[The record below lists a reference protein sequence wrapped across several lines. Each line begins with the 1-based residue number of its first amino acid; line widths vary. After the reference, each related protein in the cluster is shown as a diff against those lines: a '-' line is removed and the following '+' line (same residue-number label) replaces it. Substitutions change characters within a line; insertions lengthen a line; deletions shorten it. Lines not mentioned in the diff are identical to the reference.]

1 MSRWTDE
8 FLSAKRQRMDPLA
21 DETVKELFEKH
32 GLAVVRSFHGDL
44 VDDQG
49 NPKAGLP
56 DAMVRYLNE
65 TSKPPEWLDPAK
77 VALGEEIL
85 QSHGILIFIL
95 LACASLP
102 ECYVDRLGMPVLFLT
117 QKLNNK
123 DISRRVVE
131 TSKYVVDVLSK
142 DGFKPTGRGLD
153 STRKVRLMHAAT
165 RYLILHTDEKQLAAG
180 LPPSVVE
187 GLKGL
192 NWKEELGLPVNQED
206 LAYTLQT
213 FAWVSIRGMRDLK
226 AKLEPREEEAII
238 HCWNV
243 AGHYLGIDGD
253 LLPESVDEAEELFKA
268 IKARVAG
275 ESVEGKSLTAAI
287 IEFAEQNIKLEH
299 FEAAPRVLTRYLV
312 GDETADMLG
321 LPRPGLK
328 ERFDMKRWVLELS
341 VIVHLREKRLDHFPE
356 MRRRAAKR
364 FGRLGGVITEIGAT
378 KDDRVP
384 FEIPTNLADHWS
396 INELDSVD

>member
-1 MSRWTDE
+1 MSRWTED
-8 FLSAKRQRMDPLA
+8 FLAASRQRMDPLGDA
-21 DETVKELFEKH
+21 TVKALFEEQ
-32 GLAVVRSFHGDL
+32 GLGIVRSFHGEL
-44 VDDQG
+44 VDDEG

-56 DAMVRYLNE
+56 DAMVKYLE
-65 TSKPPEWLDPAK
+65 GTSQPPDFLDPEK
-77 VALGEEIL
+77 LALGEEIL

-102 ECYVDRLGMPVLFLT
+102 ECYVDKLGMPVLFLT
-117 QKLNNK
+117 QKLNE

-131 TSKYVVDVLSK
+131 TSKYVVDVLSQG
-142 DGFKPTGRGLD
+142 GFKPTGRGLD

-165 RYLILHTDEKQLAAG
+165 RYLILHTDEKKLAAG

-187 GLKGL
+187 GLKGVD
-192 NWKEELGLPVNQED
+192 WKEELGLPVNQED

-226 AKLEPREEEAII
+226 ADLEPAEEEAVI

-243 AGHYLGIDGD
+243 AGHYLGIEHD
-253 LLPESVDEAEELFKA
+253 LLPNSVAEAEELFGM

-275 ESVEGKSLTAAI
+275 ESVEGKSLTAAV
-287 IEFAEQNIKLEH
+287 IEFAEKNIKLEH
-299 FEAAPRVLTRYLV
+299 FDAAPRVLTRFLV

-321 LPRPGLK
+321 LEQLGLK

-341 VIVHLREKRLDHFPE
+341 TIVHFREKRLDRFQG
-356 MRRRAAKR
+356 MRERAAKR
-364 FGRLGGVITEIGAT
+364 FGLLGGVITEIGAT
-378 KDDRVP
+378 AHGRVP
-384 FEIPTNLADHWS
+384 FEIPESLADHWT
-396 INELDSVD
+396 INELEPLD